1 MVVETTMW
9 RCQVRYQD
17 NVFNQLLKGFP
28 KRYLKELI
36 AKHSGD
42 YRVRKLG
49 CYDQFIAL
57 LYAQLTGR
65 KSLRDL
71 ALNFN
76 THREQFY
83 HLGVRG
89 EIKRSTLADANNT
102 RPVSIFRG
110 LFDWFVQDGLSRKE
124 KREAKRIVSLFDS
137 STVVLNKEVF
147 SWALGHKNTSGIKL
161 HTVYDLHHEIPTYF
175 ELSTARASDLTTA
188 KQWDIEAGR
197 TYVFDRGY
205 YGYRYWKR
213 FEDRDAYF
221 ITRLKKHSPT
231 REIRVRELPESA
243 ETILQDRD
251 ILLSERL
258 SHSRKNPY
266 NTPLREITV
275 KVDYSKETIRI
286 VTNDRNAS
294 AQEIVDLYKKRW
306 RIELFF
312 KWIKQNLK
320 IKRFLGT
327 SKNAVEIQ
335 LLVAMI
341 AYILTKQIQHSVSTF
356 FSLSMLTLTR
366 LFQMNLMRRISLFEL
381 IGVIKPPPE
390 NTEHFD
396 QGELFN
402 A

>member
-1 MVVETTMW
+1 M
-9 RCQVRYQD
+9 RYQD
-17 NVFNQLLKGFP
+17 SVFNQLLKGLP
-28 KRYLKELI
+28 KRHLKALI
-36 AKHSGD
+36 DQHSGD
-42 YRVRKLG
+42 YRVRTLG
-49 CYDQFIAL
+49 CYEQFIAL

-76 THREQFY
+76 AHKEQFY

-102 RPVSIFRG
+102 RPVAIFRA

-137 STVVLNKEVF
+137 STVILNKEVF
-147 SWALGHKNTSGIKL
+147 AWALGHKNTSGIKL
-161 HTVYDLHHEIPTYF
+161 HTIYDLHHEIPTYF

-188 KQWDIEAGR
+188 KPWDIESGR

-205 YGYRYWKR
+205 YGYKYWKR
-213 FEDRDAYF
+213 FEDSGAYF

-231 REIRVRELPESA
+231 REISVRESSA
-243 ETILQDRD
+243 ETILLDRD
-251 ILLSERL
+251 VLLSERL

-275 KVDYSKETIRI
+275 KVDYDKENIRI
-286 VTNDRNAS
+286 VTNDRKAS

-306 RIELFF
+306 QIELFF

-341 AYILTKQIQHSVSTF
+341 AYILTKQIQRSVSTF
-356 FSLSMLTLTR
+356 FSISMLTLTR
-366 LFQMNLMRRISLFEL
+366 LFQMNLMRRIDLFEL
-381 IGVIKPPPE
+381 VGVVKPPPE